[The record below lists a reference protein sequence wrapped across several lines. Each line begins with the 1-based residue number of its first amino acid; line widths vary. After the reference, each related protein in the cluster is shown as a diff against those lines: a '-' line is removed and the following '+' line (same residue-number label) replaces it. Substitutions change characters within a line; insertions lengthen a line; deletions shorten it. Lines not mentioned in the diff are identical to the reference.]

1 MEEGGALKVTEK
13 PPQAV
18 ILRSPVSWDDEGSPY
33 VLDPINTGI
42 LLPPGGIRM
51 TARKRLSTVGEPRS
65 LNPMSSSREP
75 KTRAATRDLPSAG
88 GQAAQ
93 PDGATTVTIPEPL
106 LSKLYGESRAER
118 FGLTQ
123 QDFAGI
129 LHEVAGKYLRVD
141 AKSSEG
147 SEFLASLRVEELAL
161 ARACARGDEAAWEIF
176 LNRFR
181 EKLYSAA
188 YSIAREDSAGRE
200 LADSL
205 YADLF
210 GTRTTDG
217 RRISKLNS
225 YTGRGSLEGWLRAV
239 LGQEYVNR
247 YRRQQRLVSLEEQTE
262 AGAQFQA
269 AEPDPA
275 QALDARVEAATDQAL
290 ASLAAEDKFI
300 LASYYLDGST
310 LAEVARVLGVHE
322 STVSRKLEK
331 ITASIRKSILAGL
344 RERGMSRKEAEQA
357 MDVEVS
363 EFSLD
368 VRRRLT
374 QEKGEQTVP

>member
-1 MEEGGALKVTEK
+1 
-13 PPQAV
+13 
-18 ILRSPVSWDDEGSPY
+18 
-33 VLDPINTGI
+33 
-42 LLPPGGIRM
+42 M

-269 AEPDPA
+269 AEPAPA